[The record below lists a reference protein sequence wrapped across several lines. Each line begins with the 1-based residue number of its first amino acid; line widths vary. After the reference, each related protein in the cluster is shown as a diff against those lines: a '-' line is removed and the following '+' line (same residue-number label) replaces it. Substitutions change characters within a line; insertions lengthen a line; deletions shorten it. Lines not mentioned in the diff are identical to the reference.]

1 MASALLTGIEAYPAA
16 QGEWRWLCEWAERA
30 LLAVFVLE
38 LLVRIGAHWPKPWE
52 YFDNGWAVFDFVL
65 VALMFLP
72 ATQFL
77 AVLRLVR
84 LLRILRLIVPLHE
97 SDVVKRK
104 NAELEKAYHDLELE
118 KERSEHLLLNI
129 LPRLIADRLKQN
141 EAVIADHFEIV
152 SVLFVDIVGFTQLS
166 QKTTPEAVVGMLN
179 DIFTRFDV
187 LTERYGLE
195 KIKTIGDCYMV
206 TAGVPVARDDH
217 AHAIANMAL
226 DLREEITS
234 FNTEHETTL
243 AVRIG
248 FHSGP
253 VVAGVIGRKKFVFD
267 IWGDTVNTASRM
279 ESHGTP
285 GKIQVTRETFERLW
299 DDFVFTPHGVL
310 HVKGKGDMETF
321 FLERRRAAAG
331 EAKG

>member
-1 MASALLTGIEAYPAA
+1 
-16 QGEWRWLCEWAERA
+16 
-30 LLAVFVLE
+30 
-38 LLVRIGAHWPKPWE
+38 
-52 YFDNGWAVFDFVL
+52 
-65 VALMFLP
+65 MFLP
-72 ATQFL
+72 SAHFL
-77 AVLRLVR
+77 ATLRLVR

-104 NAELEKAYHDLELE
+104 NAELEQAYHALEAE

-129 LPRLIADRLKQN
+129 LPRLIAERLKQKQ
-141 EAVIADHFEIV
+141 AVIADHFETV

-166 QKTTPEAVVGMLN
+166 QKTTPEAVVSMLN

-206 TAGVPVARDDH
+206 TAGVPEARTDH
-217 AHAIANMAL
+217 AHAIAQMAL
-226 DLREEITS
+226 DLRDEIES
-234 FNTEHETTL
+234 FNADHGSQL

-253 VVAGVIGRKKFVFD
+253 VVAGVIGRKKFIFD

-279 ESHGTP
+279 ESTGQP

-299 DDFVFTPHGVL
+299 DDFVFVPHGVM

-321 FLERRRAAAG
+321 FLERRRVAEAA
-331 EAKG
+331 